1 MMPMTHPWTE
11 WQEEV
16 SDSDKLY
23 AWRWKENT
31 PKKIIEQYEEWEKYY
46 NKMMKIK
53 FQHLL

>member
-1 MMPMTHPWTE
+1 MMPMTHPWIE

-53 FQHLL
+53 F